1 MKVKPELDKM
11 NVGLVAIGS
20 GTPDQARAFVEK
32 FNFQGKMYVNPGL
45 SVYKAFGLKRG
56 IWKTLGP
63 ASAWRAIRAMLRGN
77 RQGSTAGDLWQQGG
91 MFVLGP
97 GRQLLFKHRNPA
109 AGKQADLKAVVEAAK
124 V

>member
-1 MKVKPELDKM
+1 M
-11 NVGLVAIGS
+11 AIGI
-20 GTPDQARAFVEK
+20 GTPDQARAFVKK

-45 SVYKAFGLKRG
+45 SVYKAFGLMRG
-56 IWKTLGP
+56 IWKTVGP

-97 GRQLLFKHRNPA
+97 GRQLLFEHRNPA
-109 AGKQADLKAVVEAAK
+109 AGKQVDLKAVVEAAK
-124 V
+124 N